1 MFNAKLFELPLYF
14 CNAFF
19 QPMKNKIILAL
30 LSLSVFISCKKDE
43 QLLLVEQQKEVI
55 EKSLNE
61 KETLLREIHHRV
73 KNNLQI
79 ISSLL
84 SMQTRGLKDV
94 KMKDAMKELEK
105 MKQN

>member
-43 QLLLVEQQKEVI
+43 QLLLVEQQKEVKNPTTAKKDKWKRKFKTVNVSYKK
-55 EKSLNE
+55 EKQQSKGL
-61 KETLLREIHHRV
+61 
-73 KNNLQI
+73 
-79 ISSLL
+79 SS
-84 SMQTRGLKDV
+84 QGK
-94 KMKDAMKELEK
+94 
-105 MKQN
+105 